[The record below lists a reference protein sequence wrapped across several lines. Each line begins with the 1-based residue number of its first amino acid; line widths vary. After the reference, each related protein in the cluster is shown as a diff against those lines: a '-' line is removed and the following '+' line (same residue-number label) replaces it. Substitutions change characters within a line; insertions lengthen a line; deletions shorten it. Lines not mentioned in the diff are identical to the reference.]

1 MNHPHP
7 STRFPLHVR
16 WSDEDE
22 AFLGSVPG
30 LLGDCCHGE
39 TPEAVLAQLKAIVE
53 DVVDHMLAEG
63 KELPSPATAPTDP
76 DPVLTRK
83 AMGLSQ
89 SEFARLL
96 NVSVRTLHKWEQQ
109 TSRPS
114 GAARTLLRLAAS
126 NPQSVRQA
134 LAGT

>member
-1 MNHPHP
+1 MRLARP
-7 STRFPLHVR
+7 
-16 WSDEDE
+16 
-22 AFLGSVPG
+22 
-30 LLGDCCHGE
+30 
-39 TPEAVLAQLKAIVE
+39 LAQGIRE
-53 DVVDHMLAEG
+53 
-63 KELPSPATAPTDP
+63 PARLGDP